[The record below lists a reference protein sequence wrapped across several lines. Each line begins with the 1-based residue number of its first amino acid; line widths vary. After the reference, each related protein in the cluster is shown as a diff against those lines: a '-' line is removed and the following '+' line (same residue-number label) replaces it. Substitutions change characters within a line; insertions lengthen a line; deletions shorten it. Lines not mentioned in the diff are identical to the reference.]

1 MVDDPL
7 YDAVGHAITPASV
20 RAASAEREGRA
31 RIGRDRDGGVEGAS
45 HEFTREAVFELI
57 RKKEAEGCVFT
68 YPGADQDAYA
78 VGGSI
83 GVHAAATQ
91 DFAGDGAG
99 TRAVFSSVSAAV
111 LDPRTGTWCL
121 VRLGQEEPGGR
132 ENVLRDVVLCT
143 LLFVSAGGAS
153 DADAQVRL
161 AAFRFLDDLQLT
173 YEQGVPR
180 RALERGFDFAGT
192 RVPLVGPRGIFKP
205 AILSEL
211 PLSITTKPIVE
222 GQDRPYEDE
231 WTEDGLVR
239 YRYEGTEPRHFSN
252 VGLRRAM
259 ADEVPLVYFAGIVP
273 GWYLPAYPAFVVR
286 DEPDALTF
294 TVAVDKTLADT
305 GQQPYV
311 EDPMPRRAYVTREVR
326 QRLHQAG
333 FRQRV
338 IRAYREMC
346 AVCRLRHRELLDAA
360 HILPD
365 WDPRS
370 EPVVPNGLALCRLHH
385 AAFDGHIIG
394 IRPDLV
400 IEVRPDVLREIDGP
414 MLIHGLQGFQGAEL
428 FVPRTDAHK
437 PNRDHLAARYEQ
449 FRTAS

>member
-211 PLSITTKPIVE
+211 PLSITTKPIVACTSSVYRLYTVSDPS
-222 GQDRPYEDE
+222 GQVPPVPARQRPKRGTRMLRLGSDQLAADAAGLRHFELGIQARPPAAVEPGDVRLGLLRVAE
-231 WTEDGLVR
+231 PAAVEEDGDKAAVR
-239 YRYEGTEPRHFSN
+239 VLQVSHVAHRLPPKPHRPRREGHAARAEAPSR
-252 VGLRRAM
+252 VGS
-259 ADEVPLVYFAGIVP
+259 G
-273 GWYLPAYPAFVVR
+273 
-286 DEPDALTF
+286 T
-294 TVAVDKTLADT
+294 DT
-305 GQQPYV
+305 GPTRPV
-311 EDPMPRRAYVTREVR
+311 GREFERENVDSLCRPMGRGIRRPTYPSFSASPLSSSRSLDWVSTAQPRRCGARDSSSPGPSP
-326 QRLHQAG
+326 AP
-333 FRQRV
+333 
-338 IRAYREMC
+338 
-346 AVCRLRHRELLDAA
+346 HR
-360 HILPD
+360 
-365 WDPRS
+365 S
-370 EPVVPNGLALCRLHH
+370 
-385 AAFDGHIIG
+385 
-394 IRPDLV
+394 
-400 IEVRPDVLREIDGP
+400 
-414 MLIHGLQGFQGAEL
+414 
-428 FVPRTDAHK
+428 
-437 PNRDHLAARYEQ
+437 
-449 FRTAS
+449 